1 LTYTVAVSGP
11 AISVLR
17 PADFAYLPMSFSADT
32 PFVRALVQAH
42 QQAATP
48 LPGPA
53 FCQLAEQILELL
65 FPERALK
72 PIVRPDAIAA
82 TLSQLQTDLAA
93 LLTRVP
99 MPAAPAAVAA
109 EFMSRLPSLRETL
122 LYDAAAILAAD
133 PAAQGTKEVIATYP
147 GFYATA
153 MHRLAHALHQ
163 LQVPLVPRLIS
174 EYAHQLTGIDIH
186 PGARIGTSFCIDH
199 GTGIVVGETTIIG
212 THVKIFQGVTLGAL
226 SVNKDLQGIKRHPT
240 IEDHVVLYAGAT
252 ILGGNTVVGSHSIIG
267 GNVWLTE
274 SVPSHSRVYHRAQ
287 IHVTRTEDPTEG
299 LTFSI

>member
-1 LTYTVAVSGP
+1 
-11 AISVLR
+11 
-17 PADFAYLPMSFSADT
+17 MSFSADT
-32 PFVRALVQAH
+32 PFVRALVRAH

-48 LPGPA
+48 LPGLA

-65 FPERALK
+65 FPERAPK

-82 TLSQLQTDLAA
+82 TLSQLQTDLAS
-93 LLTRVP
+93 LLMRVS

-109 EFMSRLPSLRETL
+109 EFIGRLPSLREML

-133 PAAQGTKEVIATYP
+133 PAAQGTEEVIATYP

-199 GTGIVVGETTIIG
+199 GTGIVVGETTVIG
-212 THVKIFQGVTLGAL
+212 ANVKIFQGVTLGAL